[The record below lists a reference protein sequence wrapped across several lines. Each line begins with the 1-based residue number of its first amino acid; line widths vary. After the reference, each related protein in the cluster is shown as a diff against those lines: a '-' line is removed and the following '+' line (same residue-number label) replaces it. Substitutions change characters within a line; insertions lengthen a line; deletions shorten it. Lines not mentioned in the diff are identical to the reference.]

1 MRALRD
7 GPMEHLELDDL
18 LTIFQPGVSV
28 LQYSAVE
35 LLQFR
40 FNRYPSPPNLHFYT
54 DISKPRRKYIH
65 RGSRRNYNYDDS
77 NSIKSF
83 WSSSSRSTRKLDRT
97 ADHSVLAH
105 LGKSTITESTTN
117 VFTFGLLNI
126 RSINNKRR
134 WFGIYWR
141 IVSLISSVW
150 LRLSWQQHNDFSQ
163 LNQSIPPGFAYACQ
177 PESRVEVVA

>member
-1 MRALRD
+1 MVPWSILNW
-7 GPMEHLELDDL
+7 MIL
-18 LTIFQPGVSV
+18 LTIFQPAVSV

-65 RGSRRNYNYDDS
+65 RGSRRNYTYVDS

-126 RSINNKRR
+126 RSINNKVGVDRYVFFR
-134 WFGIYWR
+134 ADTDTDYYR
-141 IVSLISSVW
+141 SS
-150 LRLSWQQHNDFSQ
+150 RPITDI
-163 LNQSIPPGFAYACQ
+163 LNRYTCL
-177 PESRVEVVA
+177 V

>member
-1 MRALRD
+1 MVPWSILNW
-7 GPMEHLELDDL
+7 MIL
-18 LTIFQPGVSV
+18 LTIFQPAVSV

-40 FNRYPSPPNLHFYT
+40 FNRYPSPPDLHFYT

-83 WSSSSRSTRKLDRT
+83 WSSSSRSTRKLERT

-117 VFTFGLLNI
+117 VFTLDYLTFVQLTT
-126 RSINNKRR
+126 KRR

-150 LRLSWQQHNDFSQ
+150 LRHGSNTMIFLSWICPFLQVLLTLVNS
-163 LNQSIPPGFAYACQ
+163 
-177 PESRVEVVA
+177 ESRVEVVA

>member
-1 MRALRD
+1 
-7 GPMEHLELDDL
+7 MEHLELDDL
-18 LTIFQPGVSV
+18 TYNISACCVGRL

-40 FNRYPSPPNLHFYT
+40 FNRYPSPPDLHFYT

-83 WSSSSRSTRKLDRT
+83 WSSSSRSTRKLERT

-126 RSINNKRR
+126 RSINNKAPLV
-134 WFGIYWR
+134 GIY
-141 IVSLISSVW
+141 
-150 LRLSWQQHNDFSQ
+150 
-163 LNQSIPPGFAYACQ
+163 
-177 PESRVEVVA
+177 